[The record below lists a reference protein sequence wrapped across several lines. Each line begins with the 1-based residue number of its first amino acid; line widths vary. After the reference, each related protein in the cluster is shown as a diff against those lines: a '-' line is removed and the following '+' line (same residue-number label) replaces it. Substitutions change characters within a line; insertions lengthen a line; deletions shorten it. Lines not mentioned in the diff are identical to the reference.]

1 MSIRHA
7 IKKQIAEIESRMSQ
21 DQDNVQELR
30 EILARLK
37 LQDFEEDIRESD
49 SRQFLRD

>member
-1 MSIRHA
+1 
-7 IKKQIAEIESRMSQ
+7 MSQ

-49 SRQFLRD
+49 NRQFLRD